1 MVFLKYIDGYK
12 DNNIHF
18 LETLCSPT
26 LNIKLVYK
34 YKILIPNI
42 ERSLP
47 ILINSTSSGISSN
60 SISSNRFLP
69 AIDAIPA
76 SNNPSL
82 SRKRVIL
89 ISHLALKKENM
100 TLKIFKYIQM
110 TRISYLYNFLLYVF
124 SIVKTQKIELNIL
137 QDYSRIHALQLC
149 RLWNNQIF
157 NWAIRKTLITS
168 NKIINGITYHSN
180 LSETSAKMVYWWA
193 SDDQYF
199 YVKHEQWRHS
209 I

>member
-1 MVFLKYIDGYK
+1 MDIKIIIYIFLRRY
-12 DNNIHF
+12 
-18 LETLCSPT
+18 
-26 LNIKLVYK
+26 NIKLVYK

-110 TRISYLYNFLLYVF
+110 LKSTRISYLYNFLLYVF

-137 QDYSRIHALQLC
+137 QDYLRIHALQLC
-149 RLWNNQIF
+149 RFSNN
-157 NWAIRKTLITS
+157 
-168 NKIINGITYHSN
+168 
-180 LSETSAKMVYWWA
+180 
-193 SDDQYF
+193 
-199 YVKHEQWRHS
+199 
-209 I
+209 